1 MTQRSPRL
9 RTVFLTCP
17 YGQVGGGMGSIM
29 EYLAALRTD
38 PSGRFRL
45 ARLESRGGGRLIFS
59 PFFLALAVCR
69 ILAEGARGR
78 LAVVHLN
85 LAERGSVYRKATLLY
100 AAKLVGAR
108 VLLHLHAAQ
117 IVALQQT
124 MPRFGRFLLRS
135 MFRSADRVVVLGE
148 LWRRWVIDTLGVA
161 PHAVTVLRNGV
172 PATMVPRVARP
183 AGQPFRLLFL
193 GNLLQRKGIADLLH
207 ALAAAQGAPVTLTV
221 AGGGP
226 VETYRQMADGLGI
239 GGRVHFTGWV
249 DQATARDLLAASD
262 ALVLP
267 AYDEGLPLVILEA
280 LATGVPVI
288 CTPVGAI
295 PEVFE
300 DHRTALFVSPG
311 DRAGLAS
318 AVAALAGDAGLQTR
332 LSDEGLALYQRDF
345 TMDVFATRISA
356 LYAALDRPRVQRQA
370 VAMDRVAEAG
380 DDR

>member
-1 MTQRSPRL
+1 
-9 RTVFLTCP
+9 
-17 YGQVGGGMGSIM
+17 MGSIM
-29 EYLAALRTD
+29 EYLASLRTD

-45 ARLESRGGGRLIFS
+45 TRLESRGGGRLIVS
-59 PFFLALAVCR
+59 PFYLALAVCR
-69 ILAEGARGR
+69 IVAEAASGR

-85 LAERGSVYRKATLLY
+85 LAERGSVYRKATLLF

-117 IVALQQT
+117 IVALHDT
-124 MPRFGRFLLRS
+124 MPWVGRRLLRA
-135 MFRSADRVVVLGE
+135 MFRSSDRVVVLGE
-148 LWRRWVIDTLGVA
+148 VWRRWVIDTFAVA

-172 PATMVPRVARP
+172 PATMVAHVPRP
-183 AGQPFRLLFL
+183 PGHPFRLLFL

-207 ALAAAQGAPVTLTV
+207 ALATPDGSSVALTV

-226 VETYRQMADGLGI
+226 VETYRHMAETLGI
-239 GGRVHFTGWV
+239 ADRVQFTGWV
-249 DQATARDLLAASD
+249 DQATARTLLAASD

-280 LATGVPVI
+280 MATGVPVI

-300 DHRTALFVSPG
+300 DRRTALFVPPG
-311 DRAGLAS
+311 DRGALAS
-318 AVAALAGDAGLQTR
+318 TIALLCDDPVMQTGL
-332 LSDEGLALYQRDF
+332 SAEGLALYRRDF
-345 TMDVFATRISA
+345 TMDVFAARISA
-356 LYAALDRPRVQRQA
+356 LYAALDRPRVRREA
-370 VAMDRVAEAG
+370 VGLERVAEAR